1 MKVHFIIP
9 WSTEK
14 NIGKVYNETMK
25 MIGDDDWVC
34 FLDGD
39 ALNTTTYFGTN
50 IERIIKKNPEYSLF
64 TCQTNRV
71 IRNYQLLENVD
82 WENNDMEYHRNIGE
96 ELWLKNGVSVEDITD
111 LKPLSGVM
119 ILTSKETWEIIGG
132 FPEEKM
138 LGIDNEIHKK
148 VKDHQLKVGL
158 MKGVYVY
165 HWYRN
170 GDIKEKQHLI

>member
-25 MIGDDDWVC
+25 MVGDTDWVC

-39 ALNTTTYFGTN
+39 AVNTITYFGAN
-50 IERIIKKNPEYSLF
+50 IERIIRKNPEYSLF

-170 GDIKEKQHLI
+170 GNKKTINHLI

>member
-25 MIGDDDWVC
+25 MVGDTDWVC

-39 ALNTTTYFGTN
+39 TINTTTYFGSR
-50 IERIIKKNPEYSLF
+50 IEEIIRNNPEYSLF
-64 TCQTNRV
+64 TCYTNRV
-71 IRNYQLLENVD
+71 VRKYQILGDSD
-82 WENNDMEYHRNIGE
+82 WLNNDMEYHRNLGE
-96 ELWLKNGVSVEDITD
+96 ETWKKNGSTVDDITN
-111 LKPLSGVM
+111 LHPLSGVM
-119 ILTSKETWEIIGG
+119 ILISKKTWEIVGG
-132 FPEEKM
+132 FFESKM

-148 VKDHQLKVGL
+148 VKVNGLRVGL
-158 MKGVYVY
+158 MKGIYVY